1 MKIKH
6 TQSSTSNDTLWS
18 SHQDF
23 YVNKVDGNLNGFEI
37 NWISSN
43 DNDYVN
49 DAIEICIEDYLNKLS
64 SHNLLKAF
72 NDSTLLQYKDTAGS
86 SYLES
91 KFSPDC
97 TFIFKKY
104 QIYVKNYFILSMVSH
119 DT

>member
-1 MKIKH
+1 MMDEFKLKYLLGCKKIEGEEKTIHENKKIEEEQETKRKRIQEEQEIKRMKIKH

-64 SHNLLKAF
+64 SRK
-72 NDSTLLQYKDTAGS
+72 
-86 SYLES
+86 
-91 KFSPDC
+91 
-97 TFIFKKY
+97 I
-104 QIYVKNYFILSMVSH
+104 V
-119 DT
+119 